1 MTPKTKRGAK
11 TRKSML
17 DEATK
22 LFSER
27 GFEGTSTRDISE
39 AVGISLPSIIHF
51 FGSKQG
57 LYEAVVEDIA
67 KQLEE
72 RVCVASAS
80 ALRTAAGR
88 TTRLAKLKALDHLLS
103 TLTRTLLSNPPE
115 WARLLLQEQLHASNA
130 GASIN
135 RFISVHAIEPL
146 SQLIAGLR
154 KLPVESTQVRLEVF
168 MLLGG
173 VVVFRINGISPFAIL
188 HGPEYPSEMV
198 KDVVRLQSAHVNAIF
213 SQDRK

>member
-72 RVCVASAS
+72 KVRAAS
-80 ALRTAAGR
+80 ALALQTA
-88 TTRLAKLKALDHLLS
+88 S
-103 TLTRTLLSNPPE
+103 
-115 WARLLLQEQLHASNA
+115 
-130 GASIN
+130 
-135 RFISVHAIEPL
+135 
-146 SQLIAGLR
+146 
-154 KLPVESTQVRLEVF
+154 
-168 MLLGG
+168 
-173 VVVFRINGISPFAIL
+173 
-188 HGPEYPSEMV
+188 
-198 KDVVRLQSAHVNAIF
+198 
-213 SQDRK
+213 

>member
-1 MTPKTKRGAK
+1 
-11 TRKSML
+11 ML

-39 AVGISLPSIIHF
+39 AVGISLPSIVHF

-57 LYEAVVEDIA
+57 LYEAVVEGIA
-67 KQLEE
+67 KQMEE
-72 RVCVASAS
+72 KVHAASAL
-80 ALRTAAGR
+80 ALRTAARR

-130 GASIN
+130 GASIT
-135 RFISVHAIEPL
+135 RFISIHAINPL
-146 SQLIAGLR
+146 SRLIAGLR

-173 VVVFRINGISPFAIL
+173 IVIFRVNRVSPFEIL
-188 HGPEYPSEMV
+188 HTPEYPSEMLE
-198 KDVVRLQSAHVNAIF
+198 DVIALQSAHLHAIF
-213 SQDRK
+213 SQDRS

>member
-72 RVCVASAS
+72 KVCAASAL
-80 ALRTAAGR
+80 ALRTASGR

-115 WARLLLQEQLHASNA
+115 WATIAVARAAPCFERRSFHQPVYQRPCDRAAVTIDRWSSQAARRKHSGAFGGIHAARRNRGLPHQSNLA
-130 GASIN
+130 LCDPSW
-135 RFISVHAIEPL
+135 P
-146 SQLIAGLR
+146 
-154 KLPVESTQVRLEVF
+154 
-168 MLLGG
+168 G
-173 VVVFRINGISPFAIL
+173 V
-188 HGPEYPSEMV
+188 PER
-198 KDVVRLQSAHVNAIF
+198 DG
-213 SQDRK
+213 